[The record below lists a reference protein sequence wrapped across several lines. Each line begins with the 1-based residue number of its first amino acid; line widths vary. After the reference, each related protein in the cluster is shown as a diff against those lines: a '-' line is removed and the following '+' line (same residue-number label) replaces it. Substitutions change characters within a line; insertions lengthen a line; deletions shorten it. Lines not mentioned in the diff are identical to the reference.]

1 MTGGRTKKSD
11 KALPL
16 VRASVAGPVV
26 AALRKVSIEPAFVLD
41 PLGLN
46 EAQVMDRQ
54 NFVPHDTAYRIF
66 QAVADATSPEFC
78 AQVGQSVDL
87 VRFLPLGDMLAEA
100 LTLGDF
106 FTRFTQAVSKESNA
120 VTQSLFVEEEHAY
133 FSAKR
138 NFTVSVSPAQA
149 DAFLA
154 SIWISLLH
162 RVLDYRWDPHQI
174 VLRVCEPD
182 ALPKQFHGVQAIEC
196 GPQGFSIR
204 FPSNWLSYRL
214 TQEALENP
222 PDFRIKDNDLAAPLD
237 FLAGLEGLI
246 KVHLAEPGF
255 GVDELADLC
264 GFHRETLN
272 NRLKPYGLTASRV
285 IARIKQEEA
294 ESLLAEDNSSVGDTA
309 QRLGYADPTAFS
321 RAFRKWTGMSPA
333 AFKRSKRENQQ

>member
-1 MTGGRTKKSD
+1 MTGQRLRKSD
-11 KALPL
+11 KTLPL

-26 AALRKVSIEPAFVLD
+26 AALRKVDIEPAFVLD

-54 NFVPHDTAYRIF
+54 NFVPHDTVYRIF
-66 QAVADATSPEFC
+66 QAVADATSREFC

-87 VRFLPLGDMLAEA
+87 VRFLPLGGMLAEA

-120 VTQSLFVEEEHAY
+120 VTQSLLVEEEYAY
-133 FSAKR
+133 FNARR
-138 NFTVSVSPAQA
+138 NFSVSGSPVQA

-154 SIWISLLH
+154 SIWVSLLH
-162 RVLDYRWDPHQI
+162 RVLDFRWDPHQI
-174 VLRVCEPD
+174 ILRVCDPD

-222 PDFRIKDNDLAAPLD
+222 PDLRVKDNDLAAPLD

-246 KVHLAEPGF
+246 RVHLSEPGF

-272 NRLKPYGLTASRV
+272 NRLKPYGQTASQV
-285 IARIKQEEA
+285 IARLRQEAA
-294 ESLLAEDNSSVGDTA
+294 ESLLIDGNMSVGDTA
-309 QRLGYADPTAFS
+309 QRLGYTDPTAFS
-321 RAFRKWTGMSPA
+321 RAFRKWAGMSPA
-333 AFKRSKRENQQ
+333 AFRRSKRDV